1 MTFWGVPPVWI
12 FHACLEP
19 LFGVVFLH
27 QNVATEPCLSS
38 IHCSSSIH
46 ESLASQVLFVM
57 HRSQSALWNT
67 WGYVSQYV
75 FTLFMLTSRTLN
87 LSRCHELLTS
97 W

>member
-38 IHCSSSIH
+38 RRVAAMAEKRH
-46 ESLASQVLFVM
+46 EEV
-57 HRSQSALWNT
+57 
-67 WGYVSQYV
+67 
-75 FTLFMLTSRTLN
+75 
-87 LSRCHELLTS
+87 
-97 W
+97 